1 MQLLKALHKNTWQP
15 ANKNQY
21 WLFGLVV
28 HDNASL
34 IFTTRL
40 TVLQC
45 QHNFGY
51 ICAQGPDTNIKVIM
65 IYLVTTLAAKFA
77 HNLDKGRMKEH
88 IYQRK
93 FQKRKGQRTPRRLP
107 LGE

>member
-1 MQLLKALHKNTWQP
+1 M
-15 ANKNQY
+15 
-21 WLFGLVV
+21 

-40 TVLQC
+40 TVLQY
-45 QHNFGY
+45 QHNLGN
-51 ICAQGPDTNIKVIM
+51 ICVQGPDTNIKVIM
-65 IYLVTTLAAKFA
+65 IYLVTVLAAKFA

-88 IYQRK
+88 IYPRK
-93 FQKRKGQRTPRRLP
+93 FQKRKGQRTPWRLP